1 MEWIKRHRP
10 SDQRDRL
17 ISQLASNLRKIKN
30 DLIFKTKTSDPIYH
44 EWIKQVSIKI
54 FPQRK
59 LREDNMY
66 YDIQCSPQDYLPC
79 MFFMMNE
86 LERQGYRIN
95 SVCPLRTDIVPKH
108 VRIDTTSLVHICLTE
123 EQGTKEE
130 FLTKGN
136 LVRNQSKIWDFFFRT
151 NKKCFYLSHTHK
163 YTFDHMISTDGVSC
177 SILLIKKELQGRS
190 IFRFKPKK
198 TASTEKY
205 IDELEEYEYGK
216 LQEKKV
222 VGVDPGLNDLIY
234 CVNGDQKDTISKFR
248 YSQNQRRQ
256 ETKSKKYRDLTLEWK
271 KEIVGHQDVIRWET
285 ELSHYNKKTMDF
297 GRFQDYIEKKNNMN
311 YNLQDFYQRY
321 IFRKLKLGG
330 YMRRQKT
337 ESMMMKRFKKVFGSS
352 EETII
357 AIGDFEQKQHRKF
370 KEPIKGRGFRTLF
383 RRYGYKVYLVDEHKT
398 SCRCANCG
406 CETTTFRWCKNPKY
420 WKDDVVIKRHGL
432 LRCKNGCGLWNR
444 DTNGAIN
451 IWKIAVE
458 AIFQRERPEYLK
470 RTKRS
475 ISGVSSTLTTQDL
488 HEDPLTF

>member
-1 MEWIKRHRP
+1 
-10 SDQRDRL
+10 
-17 ISQLASNLRKIKN
+17 
-30 DLIFKTKTSDPIYH
+30 
-44 EWIKQVSIKI
+44 
-54 FPQRK
+54 
-59 LREDNMY
+59 MY

-79 MFFMMNE
+79 MFFMMKE
-86 LERQGYRIN
+86 LETQGYRIN
-95 SVCPLRTDIVPKH
+95 SVCPLRTDIIPKH
-108 VRIDTTSLVHICLTE
+108 IRIDTTSLVHICLTE

-136 LVRNQSKIWDFFFRT
+136 LVRNQSKIWGFFFKT
-151 NKKCFYLSHTHK
+151 NKKCFHMSDTHK

-198 TASTEKY
+198 TPSTEKY
-205 IDELEEYEYGK
+205 IDELEGHEYTT

-234 CVNGDQKDTISKFR
+234 CVNDDQKDTISKFR

-256 ETKSKKYRDLTLEWK
+256 ETKSKKYRDLILEWK
-271 KEIVGHQDVIRWET
+271 KDIVGHQDVMKWET
-285 ELSHYNKKTMDF
+285 ELSHYNKKTLDF

-311 YNLQDFYQRY
+311 FILQDFYQRY

-352 EETII
+352 EQTII

-383 RRYGYKVYLVDEHKT
+383 RRHGYKVYLVDEHKT

-420 WKDDVVIKRHGL
+420 WKDDVIKRHGL

-451 IWKIAVE
+451 IWRIAKE
-458 AIFQRERPEYLK
+458 AILQRERPEYLK

-475 ISGVSSTLTTQDL
+475 ISGIASIPTTQDL